1 MSYSKE
7 THSFGVHLA
16 IKYGMEKAALIHH
29 FQHWINLNKRKKS
42 STHFRNGHW
51 WMYQKRSEMNA
62 ALPYLSEDSI
72 RHHCEGLVEEGVLKT
87 GNFNKLK
94 IDKTLWYAF
103 VDEEAFLDPEI
114 EEKFTKGEN
123 PNRGGENP
131 NPCGENPKAI
141 PDPKSSDPKTTDKE
155 IHKKGSSTPP
165 SADAEGLLE
174 LFLTKIKERNP
185 EFKDPNR
192 AIWLSEMDKLLRI
205 DKRSVEKTREIII
218 WASTHKWFKT
228 ACLSPGKLRKDYDSM
243 LMQMEAGR
251 EEEMIFKNRQFALN
265 LKEKYPEQLKA
276 LTFDKNFVGNRSSGK
291 EIPFK
296 LPHEQ
301 FKELFI
307 SLFGGSYVR

>member
-1 MSYSKE
+1 ME
-7 THSFGVHLA
+7 
-16 IKYGMEKAALIHH
+16 YGQEIATLIHH
-29 FQHWINLNKRKKS
+29 FQHWIKLNRRKKS
-42 STHFRNGHW
+42 AKHFKDGCW
-51 WMYQKRSEMNA
+51 WTYQTREEIQNY
-62 ALPYLSEDSI
+62 LPYMTIEKI
-72 RHHCEGLVEEGVLKT
+72 RWLTDVMVEKQILKKA
-87 GNFNKLK
+87 NFNKSK
-94 IDKTLWYAF
+94 IDKTIWYAF
-103 VDEEAFLDPEI
+103 VNENEFL
-114 EEKFTKGEN
+114 GEDDSN
-123 PNRGGENP
+123 YVYESGKPQSSVVNP
-131 NPCGENPKAI
+131 NPCVVNPKAI